1 MNENREQRR
10 CLGCMEMYTSF
21 DNICPH
27 CGYVNDSPP
36 EEMYHLYPGTMLDG
50 RYLVGK
56 VIGFGGFGV
65 TYIGWDEKLLRKV
78 AIKEYLPGEC
88 ATRIPGDENITV
100 FEGEKQEQFQKGIN
114 AFMEEARKLMQFQNY
129 PAIVNVYDCFEA
141 NGTAYLIMEYL
152 EGRTL
157 QKLLEEKKRL
167 DVDETIQII
176 LPIIDDLQKIHET
189 GVIHR
194 DIAPDNIFITD
205 EGMVKLLDFGSAR
218 FVALAQSKSLSV
230 IIKAGYAPPEQY
242 QSKGNQGSWTDVY
255 SMAAT
260 MYRML
265 TGVVPEEAL
274 ERMADDH
281 LLPPSRLGARLL
293 KNQETALLN
302 ALNTS
307 VESRTKTL
315 GEFKEQ
321 FLSLKTVVRQ
331 KDERRGGQK
340 MTRKKIA
347 RIGVATAAVLCI
359 AAAGLFG
366 MGVVRLGGSAI
377 EQKIDYSSGLVG
389 NYKGFFYDDVKDDA
403 KANGINLEVVNTAND
418 ANGDS
423 LSDDTIGKIL
433 SQTPEAGSSLEECNG
448 TIRVVISAGTKQ
460 SQVQDYR
467 GYTLEEAQKMAEE
480 NNISLVEKQEEAGN
494 ILPGYVLA
502 QDSQPG
508 EKIAKN
514 SVLEVTVSSG
524 QTVSAGGDG
533 NGENTFKMPSLS
545 GKTFDK
551 ALKLAEK
558 YGFLI
563 GIQTHQYSVK
573 EKKGTICAQTVA
585 AKTDAAGGTEVLVT
599 ISDGPEQMKVPD
611 VIGQTLAEATKA
623 MEEQKL
629 KVTTT
634 EEYNDAYGSQYGE
647 GDIMT
652 QSVKGGT
659 TVDEGT
665 EITLT
670 VSRGAKPEATTSAPS
685 SSGGSSGGG
694 SSSSGSRSGSSSGGS
709 SGGESKKKN
718 TTTKKKSKEK
728 EYKGPIKNIRPE

>member
-1 MNENREQRR
+1 MSEKKEQRR

-36 EEMYHLYPGTMLDG
+36 EEMYHLYPGTILDG
-50 RYLVGK
+50 RYLIGR
-56 VIGFGGFGV
+56 VIGFGGFGI

-88 ATRIPGDENITV
+88 ATRIPGDEKITV
-100 FEGEKQEQFQKGIN
+100 FEGEKEEQFQKGIT
-114 AFMEEARKLMQFQNY
+114 AFIEEARKLMQFQNY
-129 PAIVNVYDCFEA
+129 AAIVNVYDCFEA

-152 EGRTL
+152 KGKTL
-157 QKLLEEKKRL
+157 QKFLEEKKRL
-167 DVDETIQII
+167 NVDETLQII
-176 LPIIDDLQKIHET
+176 LPIMDDLQKIHET
-189 GVIHR
+189 GIIHR
-194 DIAPDNIFITD
+194 DIAPDNIFITE

-255 SMAAT
+255 SLAAT

-265 TGVVPEEAL
+265 TGVTPEEAL
-274 ERMADDH
+274 ERMAEDH
-281 LLPPSRLGARLL
+281 LLPPSKLGAKLL

-315 GEFKEQ
+315 AEFKEE
-321 FLSLKTVVRQ
+321 FLSLKTVIRQ
-331 KDERRGGQK
+331 KDEHRGGQK
-340 MTRKKIA
+340 LTRKKLIGT
-347 RIGVATAAVLCI
+347 GVATVAVLCMI
-359 AAAGLFG
+359 VAGLFG
-366 MGVVRLGGSAI
+366 TGIVRLGGSVI

-389 NYKGFFYDDVKDDA
+389 NYKGFFYDDVKNDA
-403 KANGINLEVVNTAND
+403 KANGISLEVVNTTNES
-418 ANGDS
+418 NGTS
-423 LSDDTIGKIL
+423 LTDDTIGKIL
-433 SQTPEAGSSLEECNG
+433 SQTPEAGTSLEECDG
-448 TIRVVISAGTKQ
+448 KIQVVISAGTKQ

-480 NNISLVEKQEEAGN
+480 NHISLMEKQQEEGN
-494 ILPGYVLA
+494 VPAGYVLA
-502 QDSQPG
+502 QATQPG
-508 EKIAKN
+508 EKIARD
-514 SVLEVTVSSG
+514 SVLEVTISSG
-524 QTVSAGGDG
+524 RAIPAGESADG
-533 NGENTFKMPSLS
+533 EGTFKMPSLS

-558 YGFLI
+558 YGFLV
-563 GIQTHQYSVK
+563 GIREHQYSVK

-585 AKTDAAGGTEVLVT
+585 AKTDTVGGTEVLVT

-611 VIGQTLAEATKA
+611 VIGQTLADATKA
-623 MEEQKL
+623 MEKQKL
-629 KVTTT
+629 KVTTA
-634 EEYNDAYGSQYGE
+634 EAYNDAYGSQYEE
-647 GDIMT
+647 GTVMA

-670 VSRGAKPEATTSAPS
+670 VSRGAEPEPVISAPS
-685 SSGGSSGGG
+685 SSGGSSGSSGGG
-694 SSSSGSRSGSSSGGS
+694 SSSSGGS
-709 SGGESKKKN
+709 SGGESKKKS
-718 TTTKKKSKEK
+718 TTTKKKNNPR
-728 EYKGPIKNIRPE
+728 EYKGDWENISPE